1 MNDLISLT
9 EGIESET
16 GKRIQLLVMPISRP
30 LSLWQKENP
39 DWLLY
44 TRWIDE
50 QKRIRKWQSKSC
62 WTPFP
67 TKFIQSHPIMEK
79 SLEIMRKSQRDWNAV
94 FILPM
99 RTLPG
104 KEGPMKT
111 PTVSSVNTLLKIGTL
126 EPLRIRSWSTPW
138 KDSTIVQGKDLGIKH
153 PIKYS
158 LENHTMLHLLLE
170 SRKWIKQE

>member
-1 MNDLISLT
+1 MIGCERSGAAVGCALFPPWKMRSTNEPLQPAYA
-9 EGIESET
+9 
-16 GKRIQLLVMPISRP
+16 GK
-30 LSLWQKENP
+30 K
-39 DWLLY
+39 
-44 TRWIDE
+44 
-50 QKRIRKWQSKSC
+50 IRKLPSNGC
-62 WTPFP
+62 CTPFLTRFIRLRP
-67 TKFIQSHPIMEK
+67 TMEK

-104 KEGPMKT
+104 KEGQMKT
-111 PTVSSVNTLLKIGTL
+111 PTVLSVNTFLKIGTL

-153 PIKYS
+153 PIRYF

-170 SRKWIKQE
+170 FSPYLKPKINP